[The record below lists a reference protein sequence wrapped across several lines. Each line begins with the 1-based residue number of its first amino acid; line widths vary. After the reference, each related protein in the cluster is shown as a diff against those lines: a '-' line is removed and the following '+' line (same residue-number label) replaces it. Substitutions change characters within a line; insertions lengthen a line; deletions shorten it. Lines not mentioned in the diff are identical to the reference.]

1 MNIRYDL
8 KKMEQIIT
16 DLCVLTGISMAFLD
30 TDQKMLFHY
39 EKEGRFCSLLQRDP
53 EVYSRCLCSDDI
65 ILNRCFEN
73 RRFEWH
79 ICHAG
84 LFDAAMP
91 IIKDGIFTGI
101 ILMGRVKLE
110 GEALNSDN
118 VSCKIPEFTRQ
129 KIQSLES
136 LLPNML
142 FENAIFVEFDDR
154 ISEITEYIENNLSQ
168 ALSIGGICKEFS
180 ISKNTLYSLFR
191 ERFNKTVIEHITEMR
206 IEKAKKLLRETQST
220 IYEIAEAVGFDNHTY
235 FCRLFK
241 KREGFS
247 ATEYRKVH
255 QSK

>member
-8 KKMEQIIT
+8 EKMGRIVT

-30 TDQKMLFHY
+30 IDKKMLFHY
-39 EKEGRFCSLLQRDP
+39 EKEGRFCSFLQKDP
-53 EVYSRCLCSDDI
+53 EAYARCLCSDDI

-73 RRFEWH
+73 KRFEWH

-91 IIKDGIFTGI
+91 IMKDGIFTGI

-110 GEALNSDN
+110 GEALRHGE
-118 VSCKIPEFTRQ
+118 VPYKIPEFTQQ
-129 KIQSLES
+129 KIQSLGT
-136 LLPNML
+136 LLPNVL

-154 ISEITEYIENNLSQ
+154 ISEIAEYIKNNLSQ
-168 ALSIGGICKEFS
+168 ALSVAGICKEFS

-191 ERFNKTVIEHITEMR
+191 ERFQMTVIEYITEMR

-220 IYEIAEAVGFDNHTY
+220 VYEIAEAVGFDNNTY

-247 ATEYRKVH
+247 ATEYRKVY

>member
-1 MNIRYDL
+1 
-8 KKMEQIIT
+8 
-16 DLCVLTGISMAFLD
+16 V
-30 TDQKMLFHY
+30 
-39 EKEGRFCSLLQRDP
+39 
-53 EVYSRCLCSDDI
+53 
-65 ILNRCFEN
+65 
-73 RRFEWH
+73 
-79 ICHAG
+79 
-84 LFDAAMP
+84 
-91 IIKDGIFTGI
+91 
-101 ILMGRVKLE
+101 
-110 GEALNSDN
+110 
-118 VSCKIPEFTRQ
+118 
-129 KIQSLES
+129 
-136 LLPNML
+136 L

-206 IEKAKKLLRETQST
+206 MEKAKKLLRETKST

>member
-8 KKMEQIIT
+8 EKMGRIIT

-53 EVYSRCLCSDDI
+53 EVYARCLCSDDI

-110 GEALNSDN
+110 GEALNSVIRYINFAFLAVSLDN
-118 VSCKIPEFTRQ
+118 RSQRCY
-129 KIQSLES
+129 
-136 LLPNML
+136 N
-142 FENAIFVEFDDR
+142 
-154 ISEITEYIENNLSQ
+154 ISE
-168 ALSIGGICKEFS
+168 F
-180 ISKNTLYSLFR
+180 ISLKGDKHHEKSAYRIYTFFPYMRVAVRILR
-191 ERFNKTVIEHITEMR
+191 TVSR
-206 IEKAKKLLRETQST
+206 R
-220 IYEIAEAVGFDNHTY
+220 
-235 FCRLFK
+235 R
-241 KREGFS
+241 
-247 ATEYRKVH
+247 
-255 QSK
+255 